1 MYTITTLSELNYFN
15 NWSAEFHTQFTN
27 FKELVKSNK
36 ALAIKNITEQIELSK
51 FIANSH
57 TIADN
62 QSKEHAFG
70 STIVNKAIAIIKG
83 DKPFIEYTPTLLVA
97 LLYILDLILDKEI
110 LNKSKQK
117 LLAELHNLNLILS
130 QLESKE

>member
-15 NWSAEFHTQFTN
+15 NWSAEFHTRFTN

-57 TIADN
+57 TITDN
-62 QSKEHAFG
+62 KRNKHSFG
-70 STIVNKAIAIIKG
+70 STILNKAITIIKG
-83 DKPFIEYTPTLLVA
+83 DKPFIEYTPTLLVT

-110 LNKSKQK
+110 LNKSKQS
-117 LLAELHNLNLILS
+117 LLEELHNLNLILS
-130 QLESKE
+130 QLEPKE

>member
-15 NWSAEFHTQFTN
+15 NWSAEFHTRFTN

-51 FIANSH
+51 FVANSH
-57 TIADN
+57 TIANN
-62 QSKEHAFG
+62 QNNNQAFG
-70 STIVNKAIAIIKG
+70 STIINKAIEIIKG
-83 DKPFIEYTPTLLVA
+83 DKSFVEHTPTLLVA

-110 LNKSKQK
+110 LNKSKQR
-117 LLAELHNLNLILS
+117 LLEELHNLNLILS
-130 QLESKE
+130 QLEPKE